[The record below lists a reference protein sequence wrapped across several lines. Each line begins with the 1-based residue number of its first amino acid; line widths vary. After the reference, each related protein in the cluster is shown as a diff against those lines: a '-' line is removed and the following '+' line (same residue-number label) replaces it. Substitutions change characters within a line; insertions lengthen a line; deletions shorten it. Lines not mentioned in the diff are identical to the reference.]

1 MKTNKF
7 FTAIFSMVLCIN
19 LVSCGN
25 DDDNV
30 IDSNNA
36 TKRVVSYT
44 KIDERYNSI
53 KSAYTISYDD
63 NGKVSKIVDYH
74 GDAYGDSDKYDF
86 SFSGNEAVATAES
99 KFEEFT
105 DIDNIKFSLNENGYF
120 TSAIWTFIEKSDTFY
135 EESTYNYEFT
145 YNSDNQVIKTKYNDD
160 VEEDVEEYV
169 YKNGVMVSSGVAE
182 IITYTDIPNIGNLF
196 VAFTSDYRTTLDMWR
211 FAGLLGKASKF
222 LPKTASWDEGT
233 ETYDYELDKEGY
245 VKTVKVTFHDAR
257 DGKEWPYTYKYAY
270 ENIK

>member
-19 LVSCGN
+19 FVSCGN
-25 DDDNV
+25 DDDNNI

-44 KIDERYNSI
+44 KIDGRDNTISET
-53 KSAYTISYDD
+53 YTISYDD
-63 NGKVSKIVDYH
+63 NGKVSKIACLY
-74 GDAYGDSDKYDF
+74 YGDLEDYDF

-99 KFEEFT
+99 KFGEFT
-105 DIDNIKFSLNENGYF
+105 DIENIKFSLNGNGYC
-120 TSAIWTFIEKSDTFY
+120 TSAIQTLIEKSDTFY
-135 EESTYNYEFT
+135 EESASNYEFT
-145 YNSDNQVIKTKYNDD
+145 YNSDNQVIKAKFDD
-160 VEEDVEEYV
+160 DDEEEYV

-182 IITYTDIPNIGNLF
+182 TITYTDIPNIGNLF
-196 VAFTSDYRTTLDMWR
+196 VAFTTNYETIEMWR

-222 LPKTASWDEGT
+222 LPKTASWYEGT
-233 ETYDYELDKEGY
+233 QTYDYELDEDGY
-245 VKTVKVTFHDAR
+245 VKTVKVTFHDAWN
-257 DGKEWPYTYKYAY
+257 GKEWSYTYKYAY

>member
-7 FTAIFSMVLCIN
+7 FTAIISMVLCIN
-19 LVSCGN
+19 FVSCGN
-25 DDDNV
+25 DDDDNI
-30 IDSNNA
+30 IDSSKA

-44 KIDERYNSI
+44 EIDERYNSI
-53 KSAYTISYDD
+53 KRAYTISYDD
-63 NGKVSKIVDYH
+63 NGKVSKIIDYH
-74 GDAYGDSDKYDF
+74 GDTHGHSDKYDF

-99 KFEEFT
+99 QFGEFT
-105 DIDNIKFSLNENGYF
+105 DIDNIKFSLNGNGYF
-120 TSAIWTFIEKSDTFY
+120 TSAVWTFIEKSDTFY

-160 VEEDVEEYV
+160 VEEYV

-182 IITYTDIPNIGNLF
+182 TITYTDIPNIGNLF

-211 FAGLLGKASKF
+211 HAGLLGKASKF
-222 LPKTASWDEGT
+222 LPKTASWYEGT
-233 ETYDYELDKEGY
+233 ETYDYELDEDGY
-245 VKTVKVTFHDAR
+245 VKTVKVTFHSAW
-257 DGKEWPYTYKYAY
+257 DGKEWSYTYKYAY

>member
-25 DDDNV
+25 DDDDNNI

-44 KIDERYNSI
+44 KIDGRDNTIS
-53 KSAYTISYDD
+53 KTYTISYDN

-74 GDAYGDSDKYDF
+74 GDNVGYIDKYDF
-86 SFSGNEAVATAES
+86 SFSGNETIATSEGKDGS
-99 KFEEFT
+99 YTYIE
-105 DIDNIKFSLNENGYF
+105 NIKFSLNGNGYC
-120 TSAIWTFIEKSDTFY
+120 TNVIWTSYSEKDNTTNEF
-135 EESTYNYEFT
+135 TNNYEFT
-145 YNSDNQVIKTKYNDD
+145 YNSDNQVIKAKFDD
-160 VEEDVEEYV
+160 DDVEEYV

-182 IITYTDIPNIGNLF
+182 TITYTDIPNIGNLF
-196 VAFTSDYRTTLDMWR
+196 VAFTTNYGTTLDIWR

-222 LPKTASWDEGT
+222 LPKTASWYEGT
-233 ETYDYELDKEGY
+233 ETYDYELDEDGY
-245 VKTVKVTFHDAR
+245 VKTVKVTFHDAWN
-257 DGKEWPYTYKYAY
+257 GKEWSYTYKYAY

>member
-19 LVSCGN
+19 FVSCGN
-25 DDDNV
+25 DDDNNI

-44 KIDERYNSI
+44 KIDGRDNTIS
-53 KSAYTISYDD
+53 KTYTISYDD
-63 NGKVSKIVDYH
+63 NGKVKKILDYH
-74 GDAYGDSDKYDF
+74 GDDVGYTDEYNF
-86 SFSGNEAVATAES
+86 SFSGNEAVATS
-99 KFEEFT
+99 EEKDGLYT
-105 DIDNIKFSLNENGYF
+105 YIDNIKFSLNENGYF

-160 VEEDVEEYV
+160 VEEYV

-182 IITYTDIPNIGNLF
+182 TITYTDIPNIGNLF

-211 FAGLLGKASKF
+211 HAGLLGKASKF
-222 LPKTASWDEGT
+222 LPKTASWYEGT
-233 ETYDYELDKEGY
+233 ETYDYELDEDGY
-245 VKTVKVTFHDAR
+245 VKTVKVTFHSAW
-257 DGKEWPYTYKYAY
+257 DGKEWSYTYKYAY

>member
-1 MKTNKF
+1 MKTNKLF
-7 FTAIFSMVLCIN
+7 AAIFSMVLCIN

-25 DDDNV
+25 DDDNI
-30 IDSNNA
+30 IDSNKA

-44 KIDERYNSI
+44 EIDERYNSI

-63 NGKVSKIVDYH
+63 NGKVSKIVDGYEV
-74 GDAYGDSDKYDF
+74 GYIDEYNF

-160 VEEDVEEYV
+160 VEEYV

-182 IITYTDIPNIGNLF
+182 TITYTDIPNIGNLF

-211 FAGLLGKASKF
+211 HAGLLGKASKF

-233 ETYDYELDKEGY
+233 ETYDYELDEDGY
-245 VKTVKVTFHDAR
+245 VKTVKVTFHSAW
-257 DGKEWPYTYKYAY
+257 DGKEWSYTYKYAY